1 MPRALQVGAIFILT
15 VACAAAQKE
24 NVRKPAPAPA
34 PRSGGG
40 AKGFPKA
47 PLKQPGASPRPNNP
61 AYQFE
66 RLISMP
72 PEQRD
77 RVIEKL
83 PPQQQERL
91 RNRLDQFDRLPPA
104 QKAWRIELMNRLFA
118 LPPERQQAYT
128 EQVQAFNK
136 LEPRHRRVIA
146 DEIHALWA
154 LPEADRQA
162 KLANEAYRSRFTPEE
177 LQILSTISA
186 ANILK

>member
-1 MPRALQVGAIFILT
+1 MRRALQVGAILIL
-15 VACAAAQKE
+15 AAASAAAQKD
-24 NVRKPAPAPA
+24 NLRKAAPP
-34 PRSGGG
+34 PPPSRGGG
-40 AKGFPKA
+40 PKAFPKA
-47 PLKQPGASPRPNNP
+47 PLKQGGAQRPNNP

-66 RLISMP
+66 RLISMS

-91 RNRLDQFDRLPPA
+91 RARLDQFDRLPPA
-104 QKAWRIELMNRLFA
+104 QKAWRIDLMNRLFA

-146 DEIHALWA
+146 DEIRSLWA
-154 LPEADRQA
+154 MPESDRQA
-162 KLANEAYRSRFTPEE
+162 KLANEAYRSRFSPEE
-177 LQILSTISA
+177 LQILNTISA